1 MVVGLLTLPAIWY
14 TLHDYQRERVL
25 TLLDP
30 QQDPLGAGYHIIQA
44 TIAVGSGGISGKG
57 WLNGTQSHLQ
67 FLPERATDFIFAVY
81 CEEFGFLGVLVMMA
95 AYALILSRGLTIAIN
110 AQDTF
115 GRLVA
120 ASLTMTFFIYIF
132 VNMAM
137 VTGQLP
143 VVGIPLPLVSYGGT
157 SIVTIMAAF
166 GILMSVQTHRKFM
179 SIS

>member
-1 MVVGLLTLPAIWY
+1 MV
-14 TLHDYQRERVL
+14 
-25 TLLDP
+25 
-30 QQDPLGAGYHIIQA
+30 GAVVA
-44 TIAVGSGGISGKG
+44 AAAVGSARHHGSENSRD
-57 WLNGTQSHLQ
+57 LH
-67 FLPERATDFIFAVY
+67 Y
-81 CEEFGFLGVLVMMA
+81 A
-95 AYALILSRGLTIAIN
+95 AGCGGLTGMAMRGVRLLLEGMTRRLAVITVAVLCCPIAVN